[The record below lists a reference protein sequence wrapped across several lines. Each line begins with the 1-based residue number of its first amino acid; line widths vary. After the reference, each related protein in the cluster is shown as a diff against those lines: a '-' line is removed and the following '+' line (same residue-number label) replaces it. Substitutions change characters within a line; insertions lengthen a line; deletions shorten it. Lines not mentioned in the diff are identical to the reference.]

1 MTTADTNPEGLQHR
15 EAHVLAFTSFVING
29 VEINLTM
36 REGATADL
44 TKSLLLELGQV
55 TKWLKTDLHA
65 VPCLSRNAQDGLA
78 AERARG
84 NGKKPT
90 SPITPENGYDPADE
104 EEEPEGQSPAKAA
117 GLRPTRQPV
126 AAANG
131 KAAATPAVNG
141 KTALPK
147 PADAAPTRLTFQ
159 TDRLLGET
167 KSGKTYWKLAGG
179 KFAKFGVR
187 VWPEVLASVGIDAES
202 LDPDV
207 EYEIT
212 MTAAYEE
219 KDGKPSRVIALE

>member
-1 MTTADTNPEGLQHR
+1 MTTTDTNPEGPLHR
-15 EAHVLAFTSFVING
+15 EARTLAFTSFLVNG

-84 NGKKPT
+84 NGKKPN

-104 EEEPEGQSPAKAA
+104 EEEPEGQLPAKGAS
-117 GLRPTRQPV
+117 LRPARQPV

-131 KAAATPAVNG
+131 KTAPAPAANGRAKPAAAE
-141 KTALPK
+141 
-147 PADAAPTRLTFQ
+147 AAPTRLTFQ
-159 TDRLLGET
+159 TDRLVGET

-202 LDPDV
+202 LDPDL

-212 MTAAYEE
+212 MTATYEE

>member
-1 MTTADTNPEGLQHR
+1 MTTADTNPEGPLHR
-15 EAHVLAFTSFVING
+15 EARALAFTSFLVNG

-78 AERARG
+78 AERARA
-84 NGKKPT
+84 NGKKPN
-90 SPITPENGYDPADE
+90 SPITPENGYEPTGE
-104 EEEPEGQSPAKAA
+104 EEEPEGQAPAKAA
-117 GLRPTRQPV
+117 GLRPARQP
-126 AAANG
+126 APPANG
-131 KAAATPAVNG
+131 KAAPV
-141 KTALPK
+141 KV
-147 PADAAPTRLTFQ
+147 ADPAPTRLTFQ
-159 TDRLLGET
+159 TDRLIGET

-212 MTAAYEE
+212 MTATYEE
-219 KDGKPSRVIALE
+219 KDGKPSRVTALE

>member
-1 MTTADTNPEGLQHR
+1 MTTADLNPEGPLHR
-15 EAHVLAFTSFVING
+15 EARTLAFTSFLVNG

-44 TKSLLLELGQV
+44 TKNLLLELGQV

-84 NGKKPT
+84 NGKKPN
-90 SPITPENGYDPADE
+90 SPITPENGYEPTGE
-104 EEEPEGQSPAKAA
+104 EEEPEGQLPAKAA
-117 GLRPTRQPV
+117 GLRPTRQP
-126 AAANG
+126 APAPATNG
-131 KAAATPAVNG
+131 KAA
-141 KTALPK
+141 LPR

-159 TDRLLGET
+159 TDRLVGET

-212 MTAAYEE
+212 MTATYEE
-219 KDGKPSRVIALE
+219 KDGKPSRVTALE